1 MKRLLLSLFIPT
13 SLLLAQGVGMNSF
26 SSMQMEQSKKLN
38 RILVENRVLTNVN
51 SNPISVIDV
60 MKKMDTEFFIEYPHL
75 MDSDVARY
83 QFYKT
88 RWRPEFDRM
97 VESELIINDAK
108 AHKLELT
115 EGDIRQEIERR
126 FGPEIITNI
135 DRIGLTYDE
144 AYEMIKKDILTQ
156 RMSQGFLYLKG
167 VFNISPDDLLAAYH
181 EYIKANKK
189 PDHWKYHMI
198 SFSGPN
204 ALEDSQ
210 MAKISLEKF
219 AKETNNFKA
228 ICMRFK
234 DQTDLFDSKQVSVSK
249 EFDLESDKIQ
259 ESHRNIL
266 ANLKSNSLSE
276 PIKEFSRIKNQ
287 PVYRIF
293 YLNSYE
299 PGGKIELAEVEEKL
313 IYEHKREKYESEY
326 INYVTNLRERSG
338 LTKDSIY
345 AAIPDDFEPF
355 KIK

>member
-1 MKRLLLSLFIPT
+1 MKRLLLSLFIPS
-13 SLLLAQGVGMNSF
+13 SLLLAQGIGMNSF
-26 SSMQMEQSKKLN
+26 SSIQMEQSKKLN
-38 RILVENRVLTNVN
+38 RILVENRVLTNLN
-51 SNPISVIDV
+51 NNPISVIDV
-60 MKKMDTEFFIEYPHL
+60 MKKMDSEFFVEYPHL

-115 EGDIRQEIERR
+115 EGDIRQEIEKR
-126 FGPEIITNI
+126 FGPQIITNI
-135 DRIGLTYDE
+135 DKIGLTYDE
-144 AYEMIKKDILTQ
+144 AYEMVKKDILTQ

-181 EYIKANKK
+181 DYIKVNKK
-189 PDHWKYHMI
+189 SDHWKYHMI

-210 MAKISLEKF
+210 MAKLNLDKLT
-219 AKETNNFKA
+219 KEIRNFNA

-234 DQTDLFDSKQVSVSK
+234 DETDQFDNKKISISK

-266 ANLKSNSLSE
+266 SNLTPGSLSE
-276 PIKEFSRIKNQ
+276 PLKEFSRIKNQ

-313 IYEHKREKYESEY
+313 IYQHKHEKFELEY

-355 KIK
+355 RIK